1 MVIAGELLY
10 QESYLM
16 VIKYIFVACVV
27 CLAGCR
33 TSEQNANSLDQVPLL
48 FHQVP
53 KGKYGHAGQT
63 VPELRLHAAVDK
75 GDKVVIKNYLA
86 LGVAV
91 DSKNQF
97 GITPLHAAT
106 CQGKIEIVR
115 ILLKHGAKLDEAS
128 YGEQTAL
135 HFAALNGNLLIAEL
149 LIDNGATVNTLDSE
163 NFTPLDCAL
172 YRGKGITFSNYDGR
186 KAVAELL
193 VEKGGFKGSE
203 ISTDH
208 D

>member
-1 MVIAGELLY
+1 MVIAGELWY

-33 TSEQNANSLDQVPLL
+33 TSEQNANSLDQAPLL
-48 FHQVP
+48 FHQGP
-53 KGKYGHAGQT
+53 KGKYAHTVQT
-63 VPELRLHAAVDK
+63 VPELR
-75 GDKVVIKNYLA
+75 
-86 LGVAV
+86 
-91 DSKNQF
+91 
-97 GITPLHAAT
+97 LHAAT

-128 YGEQTAL
+128 YSKQTAL

-193 VEKGGFKGSE
+193 VEKGGLKGSE

>member
-1 MVIAGELLY
+1 
-10 QESYLM
+10 M
-16 VIKYIFVACVV
+16 VIKYIFLTCVF

-33 TSEQNANSLDQVPLL
+33 TSEQNGNSLDQVPFL
-48 FHQVP
+48 FNQEP
-53 KGKYGHAGQT
+53 KGKYGRTVQA
-63 VPELRLHAAVDK
+63 VPELRLHAAVEK
-75 GDKVVIKNYLA
+75 GDESVIRKYLA

-97 GITPLHAAT
+97 GITPLHSAT

-128 YGEQTAL
+128 YSKQTAL

-163 NFTPLDCAL
+163 NLTPLDCAL
-172 YRGKGITFSNYDGR
+172 IQSKGITFSNFDGR

-193 VEKGGFKGSE
+193 VEKGGSKGSE
-203 ISTDH
+203 ISTGH